1 MRYRPDKLPTNKLR
15 FMSTSTANARV
26 ALPHQKRG
34 VVQILIG
41 TLTIASL
48 LAALN
53 VALLTKSLVENK
65 RIETRTIAQGYAQR
79 LQDQI
84 QNAMVSTYVLA
95 SVIKQNGGRTDTFD
109 ETATELITMF
119 PSVSALQ
126 LAPDGV
132 IQHIVPRKGNEAAI
146 GHDLLTDKLRNRE
159 AAAAITLRQLTLAG
173 PFELVQG
180 GMGAVGR
187 LPVFLKKP
195 QNDNHFWGFA
205 IALIRIPRLI
215 ESAGL
220 GSLARAGYQYELWR
234 IHPETEKRQIFAR
247 NSDQDLGD
255 PVDYV
260 VTIYGGRWVLSIAPE
275 NGWISPP
282 DVLPIVGLNVVG
294 ILGVVLLQYLG
305 IRLLLLR
312 RKPATGVNT

>member
-1 MRYRPDKLPTNKLR
+1 MP
-15 FMSTSTANARV
+15 STPENA
-26 ALPHQKRG
+26 ALPPQNQKRRIT
-34 VVQILIG
+34 QFLIG
-41 TLTIASL
+41 TLAIACL
-48 LAALN
+48 LAAMN
-53 VALLTKSLVENK
+53 IAFLTKSLVENK

-95 SVIKQNGGRTDTFD
+95 SVVKQNAGKTDTF
-109 ETATELITMF
+109 EEAATELITMF

-132 IQHIVPRKGNEAAI
+132 IQHIIPRKGNEGAI
-146 GHDLLTDKLRNRE
+146 GHDLLADKLRNRE

-187 LPVFLKKP
+187 LPVFL
-195 QNDNHFWGFA
+195 NNARRENYFWGFA
-205 IALIRIPRLI
+205 NALIRIPRLI

-220 GSLARAGYQYELWR
+220 GSLARAGYRYELWR
-234 IHPETEKRQIFAR
+234 MHPDNEKRQIFAR
-247 NSDQDLGD
+247 NSEQALDE

-275 NGWISPP
+275 HGWVSPS

-294 ILGVVLLQYLG
+294 ILTVLLLQFLG
-305 IRLLLLR
+305 IRLLLVQR
-312 RKPATGVNT
+312 STTPTATD

>member
-1 MRYRPDKLPTNKLR
+1 MPSP
-15 FMSTSTANARV
+15 STNARV
-26 ALPHQKRG
+26 ALPYQIRG
-34 VVQILIG
+34 VVQVLVG
-41 TLTIASL
+41 TLVVASL

-53 VALLTKSLVENK
+53 VALLTRSLVENK

-95 SVIKQNGGRTDTFD
+95 SVIKQNGGKTDTF
-109 ETATELITMF
+109 EEAATELITMF

-126 LAPDGV
+126 LAPDGI

-146 GHDLLTDKLRNRE
+146 GHDLLSDKLRNRE

-187 LPVFLKKP
+187 LPVFIKKP
-195 QNDNHFWGFA
+195 QNDSHFWGFA

-220 GSLARAGYQYELWR
+220 GSLARSGYQYELWR

-247 NSDQDLGD
+247 NSDQDLD
-255 PVDYV
+255 RPVEYV
-260 VTIYGGRWVLSIAPE
+260 VTIYGERWVLSITPE
-275 NGWISPP
+275 NGWISPAE
-282 DVLPIVGLNVVG
+282 VLPIVGLNFVG
-294 ILGVVLLQYLG
+294 ILAVVVLQYLG
-305 IRLLLLR
+305 IRLLLVR
-312 RKPATGVNT
+312 RKPPPDEPN